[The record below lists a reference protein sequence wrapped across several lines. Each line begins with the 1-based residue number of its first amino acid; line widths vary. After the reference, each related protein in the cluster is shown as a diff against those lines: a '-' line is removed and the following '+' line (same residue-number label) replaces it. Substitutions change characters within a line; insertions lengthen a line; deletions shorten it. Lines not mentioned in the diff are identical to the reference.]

1 MAARRQVRLASDN
14 GEVMAVGFEENA
26 GDEPLGN
33 LPTPMSLTQYAVDV
47 GTMNEF
53 VAFVEREL
61 GLNYR
66 PAVDGIR
73 SDYTHGLNWGQ
84 NVHGDLVRYGREH
97 YVKGQWQAAQNLLGY
112 LVTGLAMLDTIKR
125 LTELYQ
131 SNEAM
136 ANLEWSQVEAQ
147 MTDAL
152 QRQAKALHATLHPT
166 TYGHQEYS

>member
-1 MAARRQVRLASDN
+1 
-14 GEVMAVGFEENA
+14 MAVGFEENA
-26 GDEPLGN
+26 GDEPLGSM
-33 LPTPMSLTQYAVDV
+33 PTPMSLTQYTVDI
-47 GTMNEF
+47 GTMNDF

-73 SDYTHGLNWGQ
+73 GDYTHGLNWGQ
-84 NVHGDLVRYGREH
+84 GVHGELVRHGRAH
-97 YVKGQWQAAQNLLGY
+97 YVNGQWQATQNLLGY

-131 SNEAM
+131 TNEAM
-136 ANLEWSQVEAQ
+136 ASLEWSQVEAQ
-147 MTDAL
+147 MSDAL
-152 QRQAKALHATLHPT
+152 QRQAKALQATLHPT